1 MLRSNQES
9 GNRAPRKFSGRRGG
23 YPAWERE
30 EDPMAESRV
39 SDELWNE
46 FHELVNMTS
55 RELEDWLRTD
65 SAGETTEPTPDDTG
79 HELGEQVV
87 HILGKRRTDL
97 TDADVAA
104 MERVVRRVRRERG
117 EEPEPTVG
125 DAHWRHQ
132 LMSVGHD
139 PLKPLSD

>member
-1 MLRSNQES
+1 MARARATGPGHEDSPRTRKSSLTLAAFRPWGSWARYRHAGNHRRVYGMLRSNQES

-65 SAGETTEPTPDDTG
+65 SAGETTEPTPD
-79 HELGEQVV
+79 
-87 HILGKRRTDL
+87 
-97 TDADVAA
+97 
-104 MERVVRRVRRERG
+104 
-117 EEPEPTVG
+117 
-125 DAHWRHQ
+125 
-132 LMSVGHD
+132 
-139 PLKPLSD
+139 